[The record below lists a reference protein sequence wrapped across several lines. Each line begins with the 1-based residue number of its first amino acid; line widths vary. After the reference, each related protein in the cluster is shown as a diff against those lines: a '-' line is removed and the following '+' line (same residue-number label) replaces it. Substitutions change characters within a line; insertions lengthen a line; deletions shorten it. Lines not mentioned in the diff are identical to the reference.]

1 MRYPSGPSTFQR
13 DSMAAPPGVKWLLIV
28 NVAVFIVY
36 YFLTLG
42 GQGRLFAP
50 FQLVPEDTVERLFV
64 WQPFTWL
71 FLHDPRGFG
80 HILFN
85 MLSLYMF
92 GKTLEDAWGTE
103 RFLRYYVACGV
114 GSALCVIVAGYAT
127 GTPQVPTIGASGAI
141 FGLLFAFGYLFPDA
155 TVLFSFLFPIKA
167 KYMVMIIG
175 AITFLSLPQGGVVS
189 HIAHLGG
196 MVVGFFMLRNA
207 AAQRWIRGDN
217 SRISRPSLWA
227 RAEGWYRDYKLRRAR
242 KKFQVYMSK
251 QNRKDDPYVH

>member
-1 MRYPSGPSTFQR
+1 MRYPSGPSYTTR
-13 DSMAAPPGVKWLLIV
+13 DSMAVPSGVKWLLIV
-28 NVAVFIVY
+28 NTVIFVVY
-36 YFLTLG
+36 YFATLAGYG
-42 GQGRLFAP
+42 GLFDP
-50 FQLVPEDTVERLFV
+50 FQLVPYDTVQRLFV

-92 GKTLEDAWGTE
+92 GKTLEETWGRE
-103 RFLRYYVACGV
+103 RFLRYYISCGI
-114 GSALCVIVAGYAT
+114 GSAFCVIVAAYLT
-127 GTPQVPTIGASGAI
+127 DSKFIPTIGASGAI
-141 FGLLFAFGYLFPDA
+141 FGLLLAFGYLFPDA

-175 AITFLSLPQGGVVS
+175 AITFMSLPQGGVVS

-196 MVVGFFMLRNA
+196 MVVGFILLRTESTRRMTRRVPSKSLI
-207 AAQRWIRGDN
+207 AQAQD
-217 SRISRPSLWA
+217 
-227 RAEGWYRDYKLRRAR
+227 WYRDYKLKRAR